1 MLVGGKLSQS
11 ARRYLGEKY
20 SLLEAFLLG
29 GTGSPRIL
37 YRAGIPT
44 FDPTDESEATKP
56 AFVNIE
62 RWKEGLLF
70 RLNRQQFQA
79 AAGIRYADLQRIELI
94 AFRILIVE
102 RRLGRITTRMVH
114 RGELTFV
121 DRGGECCS
129 FTVPTR
135 YYTSTLQF
143 FQHSAFQ
150 DWFRYAVSL
159 DPPERDV
166 GSIAATLGDNF

>member
-1 MLVGGKLSQS
+1 MVSGKLPQN
-11 ARRYLGEKY
+11 ARRFLGEKY
-20 SLLEAFLLG
+20 SLLEALRLG
-29 GTGSPRIL
+29 GSGSPRIV
-37 YRAGIPT
+37 YQAGIPT
-44 FDPTDESEATKP
+44 FDSTDESEAIKP

-79 AAGIRYADLQRIELI
+79 AAGIRYADLQHIELI
-94 AFRILIVE
+94 AFRILTVQ
-102 RRLGRITTRMVH
+102 RRLGRITTRIVH

-121 DRGGECCS
+121 DQVGARCS

-135 YYTSTLQF
+135 YFTSTLQF
-143 FQHSAFQ
+143 FQHNAFQ

-159 DPPERDV
+159 DPPERDS
-166 GSIAATLGDNF
+166 GSLAAALGDNF